1 MSLQGSLAPVAAKLP
16 NGLTSKNAF
25 HGTYLPDL
33 VKVGLLSGPLECAED
48 VNHALQQ
55 ECQLE
60 IDSSM
65 HDIVSTNVDP
75 SSVGCIS
82 VGYPNAPGH
91 AVVRD
96 NHDGKAADRISA
108 PCTGTFSFNSD
119 CTVNCSIQAA
129 TEPEFD
135 NHAFSE
141 RGILRKGAA
150 SRLLGGGRKATQ
162 PKAEDM
168 KLLEGLRL
176 LLGAPAQAPPK
187 QPPQQPQQP
196 QQRRGKQTLREALQ
210 DALGRARTDNAL
222 KGKLV
227 KILKAVD
234 GGHITLSADGNSS
247 GAPPAGDNKGK
258 GAAAAH
264 SSGGGKGK
272 GGEAA
277 NLGATGAK
285 AKDKTASGNP
295 NGSGKGKDNG
305 TGKPPAKTG
314 SGAWSLWQRDWPDAT
329 LSRAGAV
336 LGKLRQAELPSKGQ
350 TATLADTVE
359 EADEMLALWRQHF
372 GENSAGEEAA
382 KDASLTVGVVVNPV
396 AGVSWKPSGAAR
408 AATKHITLSKMEPN
422 EKLQIKL
429 VALATVGKEVTG
441 PAGPVV
447 QSAAKLPVKVDTITV
462 RLTVFDK
469 YMDALSLGNANAL
482 LKQVWPAGAKGMQL
496 GNWRP
501 TGSHD
506 EAQSYNMYVT
516 GTKEQVDALIA
527 ISGKK
532 GVFVGHLA
540 TNRNKMARTTV
551 SWVPRPADST
561 DKEYLEIA
569 LQAAAGAPLVH
580 RIGGGPDLGFE
591 RAGIDVKASPPFVWK
606 ATTPKWW
613 RSDQLES
620 FLTGNGWT
628 EPQVTGDLGH
638 GVWRFRAKA
647 RPAESTSYMWEGADP
662 SEKITALP
670 MPRKVKQETVGKQ
683 LRRPALPWLD
693 DEDTKPDDDVAMD
706 DADKKDQPGAGGP
719 PAPAAAA
726 GGQGADQQGKQQG
739 QQPPRDPATKQG
751 KGADD
756 GDRAHKR
763 LRLDGNNV
771 IKDKTCILDGYEVV
785 ETGGKGACGYCAV
798 VGSGKMAKDTAADLS
813 SQEVLDKIMKE
824 AGTLR
829 VQTVQQ
835 MTNNPDVWEPYWCFD
850 PKAASHTGRTWA
862 EYLNKCTDN
871 AFYMDELQLTATATR
886 LKRMI
891 TVVYR
896 DDKNG
901 WARRTL
907 GDQFRKKGWF
917 VLTLV
922 NEHFQAVRPVA
933 SGWPEALAE
942 DVGGSMPCK
951 GRGGSLTSYGV
962 LLGHAEPGWQP
973 RQQGHLRQ
981 GRREAGQRGGPWPAR
996 RADVAGCRGFLGAT
1010 AGRSSK
1016 NSTCTV
1022 DGGFL
1027 VALRKCL
1034 RVQQQH
1040 QGCRAGRCTDYEG
1053 AEFRGRSFAPFYG
1066 SFLLAL
1072 WPAVGRQGGRR
1083 RLARARS
1090 DDQIACEEFETFLC
1104 SARAAYSHEDR
1115 ALPAAQ
1121 KAEMDGLTA
1130 QMHQWLDS
1138 SRAGGRAPT
1147 RAAVNEKRIEY
1158 DAALTRCTLAHP
1170 LRGDS
1175 YACPCGWRPSPG
1187 ADWKTSNDLA
1197 RAHWS
1202 ACQPGRRWPRLPA
1215 EKKRALLTKYR
1226 GNHVAGCSAAAWA
1239 KYDGRMG
1246 TMTGDFKAK
1255 CCDLDRTDQQCTKNT
1270 IGCKLTAFKCTRC
1283 DAYVQRNRVWE
1294 RPCPAAG
1301 KRPLGQKKGGGPLDL
1316 PTLWE
1321 WRAAAKGLS
1330 GQAAK
1335 DNVAGQAAKSNA
1347 KNLAWQH
1354 KRKLDRTDAE
1364 RAEDNRKRRPRQA
1377 SDGQLR
1383 VWSCNVNGLKDQG
1396 PDRCQQGSVNTGKWD
1411 RVLGQ
1416 LAEHRA
1422 QVCALQETHMDTFS
1436 SRRFVAQ
1443 ARAGGFDSC
1452 YTSAGTNS
1460 SAGVALLG
1468 PPELREDPWAWG
1480 GRHQGRVVSGIL
1492 SVRGQADVLIVV
1504 VYGDVNS
1511 QDNRASLYDDVAARA
1526 AQAGLPT
1533 IVVGDFNCE
1542 PYDSELFAFRD
1553 MNYCHEMLDIQDIT
1567 THGERLL
1574 DFACLQQLEAQTFAT
1589 DTAISDHDAIVFEL
1603 WRELRTQV
1611 QTVVKFDELNPPLAT
1626 EDWDETFSQ
1635 TMDKRRDEW
1644 DGAAARQDVEAM
1656 WALWCDMLEDSAGVP
1671 GNRHR
1676 RKHGTVL
1683 KRWERVCKGPDGQ
1696 RQTVVE
1702 RRLHRLL
1709 RRVHHALE
1717 GPRAGSDGLSLFGN
1731 IRSGVQSLV
1740 DDGVLG
1746 EGTAADGEDLAAL
1759 RTTILAKLQQL
1770 AEENRQRRLAAW
1782 RERQQAGDLKA
1793 NFRYV
1798 ADRPPLSVKAASDQ
1812 RGRPTA
1818 DPKAIVAAAVRQWKK
1833 KQHPRL
1839 EQHQIGDYLREV
1851 RDVVEHVEPPD
1862 IGWMFEAP
1870 ELRAAL
1876 RKTAGTAAGPGQIK
1890 AEQLAQAPGIV
1901 LDLLADLANAIRDTG
1916 TWPAALKAQEVTMIP
1931 KTSDKPDLRPIGV
1944 AQSVARAISR
1954 VAVSKYKQWASQV
1967 QPTDAH
1973 EILLT
1978 VDLAI
1983 EKAAHEGT
1991 PLHIR
1996 QSDLSNCFTRIQPEL
2011 VVEVAVLFGMHRKDA
2026 VLLFMNNVGRDT
2038 VVKVSGYASDL
2049 PLVLRGLAQGDP
2061 ASPLGAAILAG
2072 AHARKVCSVFDVG
2085 MGTYVDDRTTYANDR
2100 DTLDGAEALLR
2111 RLDELSGQKEDDSKQ
2126 DRAAVNVAGGQH
2138 KDHLDL
2144 LGVRLDLTGRKPP
2157 AAAPRA
2163 RKRVANLL
2171 DKLRR
2176 LRTVAKAARLGRRAR
2191 KRVVMA
2197 LAGSIR
2203 WDAPWCSFPKETVT
2217 RVRSAMELALES
2229 RRRHAAWRHKGA
2241 AWCMEDKAWKF
2252 EPDGL
2257 ALSSTVSMLRRV
2269 ARTHVGPAVE
2279 ARWDHC
2285 DGSGLRWLD
2294 RVRGVLETMGWHP
2307 GPSPFEVAFG
2317 GDGFHLAEVSKSFLD
2332 HCVRETWRAHMMRTC
2347 RITAR
2352 KVPVEVP
2359 SLDVK
2364 TLRRFV
2370 EEAPTA
2376 AEQRWRWRC
2385 CVGAEPSPDRL
2396 SHVTD
2401 EVAHDCP
2408 ICHTAATTWHLMWRC
2423 DATEHERQRRG
2434 LHEATIGRHLPQHER
2449 SALLLNGWARAE
2461 WDPPD
2466 GQSHDAHRAAAKGQ
2480 GKLALNILRLKD
2492 RVLKRY
2498 WDIFVGIA
2506 PEAGHGSNQAA

>member
-1 MSLQGSLAPVAAKLP
+1 MPTTSAAALP
-16 NGLTSKNAF
+16 SGLNTKNAF

-65 HDIVSTNVDP
+65 HDIVSTNVGP

-469 YMDALSLGNANAL
+469 YMDALNLGSASAL

-569 LQAAAGAPLVH
+569 LQAAAGAPLAH

-693 DEDTKPDDDVAMD
+693 DEDTEPDDDVAMD

-726 GGQGADQQGKQQG
+726 GGQGADQQGKQQD

-835 MTNNPDVWEPYWCFD
+835 MTNNPDSWEPHWCFD

-871 AFYMDELQLTATATR
+871 AFYMGELQLTATATR

-891 TVVYR
+891 TESRGAEV
-896 DDKNG
+896 
-901 WARRTL
+901 
-907 GDQFRKKGWF
+907 
-917 VLTLV
+917 
-922 NEHFQAVRPVA
+922 
-933 SGWPEALAE
+933 EAL
-942 DVGGSMPCK
+942 
-951 GRGGSLTSYGV
+951 
-962 LLGHAEPGWQP
+962 
-973 RQQGHLRQ
+973 QQAKQILN
-981 GRREAGQRGGPWPAR
+981 
-996 RADVAGCRGFLGAT
+996 GA
-1010 AGRSSK
+1010 
-1016 NSTCTV
+1016 
-1022 DGGFL
+1022 
-1027 VALRKCL
+1027 
-1034 RVQQQH
+1034 Q
-1040 QGCRAGRCTDYEG
+1040 
-1053 AEFRGRSFAPFYG
+1053 
-1066 SFLLAL
+1066 
-1072 WPAVGRQGGRR
+1072 
-1083 RLARARS
+1083 
-1090 DDQIACEEFETFLC
+1090 
-1104 SARAAYSHEDR
+1104 
-1115 ALPAAQ
+1115 
-1121 KAEMDGLTA
+1121 
-1130 QMHQWLDS
+1130 
-1138 SRAGGRAPT
+1138 
-1147 RAAVNEKRIEY
+1147 
-1158 DAALTRCTLAHP
+1158 
-1170 LRGDS
+1170 
-1175 YACPCGWRPSPG
+1175 
-1187 ADWKTSNDLA
+1187 
-1197 RAHWS
+1197 
-1202 ACQPGRRWPRLPA
+1202 
-1215 EKKRALLTKYR
+1215 
-1226 GNHVAGCSAAAWA
+1226 
-1239 KYDGRMG
+1239 
-1246 TMTGDFKAK
+1246 
-1255 CCDLDRTDQQCTKNT
+1255 
-1270 IGCKLTAFKCTRC
+1270 
-1283 DAYVQRNRVWE
+1283 
-1294 RPCPAAG
+1294 
-1301 KRPLGQKKGGGPLDL
+1301 
-1316 PTLWE
+1316 
-1321 WRAAAKGLS
+1321 LS
-1330 GQAAK
+1330 G
-1335 DNVAGQAAKSNA
+1335 
-1347 KNLAWQH
+1347 L
-1354 KRKLDRTDAE
+1354 
-1364 RAEDNRKRRPRQA
+1364 
-1377 SDGQLR
+1377 
-1383 VWSCNVNGLKDQG
+1383 
-1396 PDRCQQGSVNTGKWD
+1396 
-1411 RVLGQ
+1411 
-1416 LAEHRA
+1416 
-1422 QVCALQETHMDTFS
+1422 
-1436 SRRFVAQ
+1436 
-1443 ARAGGFDSC
+1443 
-1452 YTSAGTNS
+1452 
-1460 SAGVALLG
+1460 
-1468 PPELREDPWAWG
+1468 
-1480 GRHQGRVVSGIL
+1480 
-1492 SVRGQADVLIVV
+1492 
-1504 VYGDVNS
+1504 
-1511 QDNRASLYDDVAARA
+1511 
-1526 AQAGLPT
+1526 
-1533 IVVGDFNCE
+1533 
-1542 PYDSELFAFRD
+1542 
-1553 MNYCHEMLDIQDIT
+1553 
-1567 THGERLL
+1567 
-1574 DFACLQQLEAQTFAT
+1574 
-1589 DTAISDHDAIVFEL
+1589 
-1603 WRELRTQV
+1603 
-1611 QTVVKFDELNPPLAT
+1611 
-1626 EDWDETFSQ
+1626 
-1635 TMDKRRDEW
+1635 
-1644 DGAAARQDVEAM
+1644 
-1656 WALWCDMLEDSAGVP
+1656 
-1671 GNRHR
+1671 
-1676 RKHGTVL
+1676 
-1683 KRWERVCKGPDGQ
+1683 
-1696 RQTVVE
+1696 
-1702 RRLHRLL
+1702 
-1709 RRVHHALE
+1709 
-1717 GPRAGSDGLSLFGN
+1717 
-1731 IRSGVQSLV
+1731 
-1740 DDGVLG
+1740 
-1746 EGTAADGEDLAAL
+1746 
-1759 RTTILAKLQQL
+1759 
-1770 AEENRQRRLAAW
+1770 
-1782 RERQQAGDLKA
+1782 
-1793 NFRYV
+1793 
-1798 ADRPPLSVKAASDQ
+1798 
-1812 RGRPTA
+1812 
-1818 DPKAIVAAAVRQWKK
+1818 
-1833 KQHPRL
+1833 
-1839 EQHQIGDYLREV
+1839 
-1851 RDVVEHVEPPD
+1851 
-1862 IGWMFEAP
+1862 
-1870 ELRAAL
+1870 
-1876 RKTAGTAAGPGQIK
+1876 
-1890 AEQLAQAPGIV
+1890 
-1901 LDLLADLANAIRDTG
+1901 
-1916 TWPAALKAQEVTMIP
+1916 
-1931 KTSDKPDLRPIGV
+1931 
-1944 AQSVARAISR
+1944 
-1954 VAVSKYKQWASQV
+1954 
-1967 QPTDAH
+1967 
-1973 EILLT
+1973 
-1978 VDLAI
+1978 
-1983 EKAAHEGT
+1983 
-1991 PLHIR
+1991 
-1996 QSDLSNCFTRIQPEL
+1996 
-2011 VVEVAVLFGMHRKDA
+2011 
-2026 VLLFMNNVGRDT
+2026 
-2038 VVKVSGYASDL
+2038 
-2049 PLVLRGLAQGDP
+2049 
-2061 ASPLGAAILAG
+2061 
-2072 AHARKVCSVFDVG
+2072 
-2085 MGTYVDDRTTYANDR
+2085 
-2100 DTLDGAEALLR
+2100 
-2111 RLDELSGQKEDDSKQ
+2111 
-2126 DRAAVNVAGGQH
+2126 
-2138 KDHLDL
+2138 
-2144 LGVRLDLTGRKPP
+2144 
-2157 AAAPRA
+2157 
-2163 RKRVANLL
+2163 
-2171 DKLRR
+2171 
-2176 LRTVAKAARLGRRAR
+2176 
-2191 KRVVMA
+2191 
-2197 LAGSIR
+2197 
-2203 WDAPWCSFPKETVT
+2203 
-2217 RVRSAMELALES
+2217 
-2229 RRRHAAWRHKGA
+2229 
-2241 AWCMEDKAWKF
+2241 
-2252 EPDGL
+2252 
-2257 ALSSTVSMLRRV
+2257 
-2269 ARTHVGPAVE
+2269 
-2279 ARWDHC
+2279 
-2285 DGSGLRWLD
+2285 
-2294 RVRGVLETMGWHP
+2294 
-2307 GPSPFEVAFG
+2307 
-2317 GDGFHLAEVSKSFLD
+2317 
-2332 HCVRETWRAHMMRTC
+2332 
-2347 RITAR
+2347 
-2352 KVPVEVP
+2352 
-2359 SLDVK
+2359 
-2364 TLRRFV
+2364 
-2370 EEAPTA
+2370 
-2376 AEQRWRWRC
+2376 
-2385 CVGAEPSPDRL
+2385 
-2396 SHVTD
+2396 
-2401 EVAHDCP
+2401 
-2408 ICHTAATTWHLMWRC
+2408 
-2423 DATEHERQRRG
+2423 
-2434 LHEATIGRHLPQHER
+2434 
-2449 SALLLNGWARAE
+2449 
-2461 WDPPD
+2461 
-2466 GQSHDAHRAAAKGQ
+2466 
-2480 GKLALNILRLKD
+2480 
-2492 RVLKRY
+2492 
-2498 WDIFVGIA
+2498 
-2506 PEAGHGSNQAA
+2506 